1 MKKIIIPRKDHEV
14 YFIPVPEGLKP
25 KLVRSFAVEQLE
37 RLHPKFSGTSVLDLQ
52 HFVFGKSH
60 WVMATVMEDE
70 TFAEYKI
77 LHRGAAF
84 YTNTSIVVHKK
95 EFLNNGI
102 AIVDDEQI
110 GFDAEKG
117 EPVSVPLEQDNLK
130 LRESPP
136 FFKSKLKNIPSWY
149 GVFSKSKPR
158 RRVAAMTAC
167 VLLLVLGSS
176 IFILAAKGSGEVRL
190 PDKITVPEEKTE
202 EVKYFPAAIDM
213 LAKISADVV
222 NSGGKIIRWLY
233 NEDSDP
239 FMEIQM
245 RGVDVLTIHEIFN
258 KTEQNKNG
266 QYEHALLQDIQD
278 VSYDEGEPL
287 VTINLNAARAGYTIL
302 KAGAFSL
309 QSSTLPM
316 IADLSNFLR
325 HQDITII
332 SEALPTSDNGNIFY
346 TITYTAK
353 DWNLIRSLE
362 IITETCDK
370 YLLRVKKMDVS
381 ISNGNNKFTVVC
393 SLSCCDL
400 PDRSFTALGSEM
412 AKIPEAFGFRDL
424 PPPSVPRPIAMPST
438 EGEPKIVGSIR
449 DKNGQM
455 LFYRDA
461 DAGKIKI
468 REDGQ

>member
-14 YFIPVPEGLKP
+14 YFIPVPDCLKS
-25 KLVRSFAVEQLE
+25 KVIRSFAVEQLE
-37 RLHPKFSGTSVLDLQ
+37 RLHPTFSGASVFDLQ
-52 HFVFGKSH
+52 HFVFSKSR

-70 TFAEYKI
+70 TLAEYKI

-95 EFLNNGI
+95 EFINGGI
-102 AIVDDEQI
+102 NVIDDEQI
-110 GFDAEKG
+110 GFDVGKS
-117 EPVSVPLEQDNLK
+117 EPVSVPLEHGNLAYK
-130 LRESPP
+130 EGSP
-136 FFKSKLKNIPSWY
+136 FFKTKLKSIPPWH
-149 GVFSKSKPR
+149 GVFSKRKAQL
-158 RRVAAMTAC
+158 RVTVMTAGI
-167 VLLLVLGSS
+167 LLFVLGSS
-176 IFILAAKGSGEVRL
+176 IFVLAAKGSGEVRL
-190 PDKITVPEEKTE
+190 TDEIALRMEEAE
-202 EVKYFPAAIDM
+202 EAMYFPSAIDT
-213 LAKISADVV
+213 LARIAADVV
-222 NSGGKIIRWLY
+222 SSGGKIIRWRY

-239 FMEIQM
+239 FMEIEM
-245 RGVDVLTIHEIFN
+245 RGMGVLTINEIFN
-258 KTEQNKNG
+258 KNGENG
-266 QYEHALLQDIQD
+266 QYGHAVLQDIQD
-278 VSYDEGEPL
+278 VSYDEGEPF

-316 IADLSNFLR
+316 IADLSSFLR
-325 HQDITII
+325 QQEITIV
-332 SEALPTSDNGNIFY
+332 SEALPTSENGNIFY

-400 PDRSFTALGSEM
+400 PDLTFTNLGSEID
-412 AKIPEAFGFRDL
+412 KIPVAFGFRDL
-424 PPPSVPRPIAMPST
+424 PPPSFPQQIKTPTTDDESR
-438 EGEPKIVGSIR
+438 IVGSIR
-449 DKNGQM
+449 DSNGKM
-455 LFYRDA
+455 LYYHDA
-461 DAGKIKI
+461 STGKIKI